1 MGKYRRKNRGSRVVL
16 YAGGIA
22 LFICICLC
30 IAVFL
35 YLKREYRM
43 VACREFSDQH
53 VSAGEELGRQVL
65 GLANDM
71 RGGVRDIGGMTE
83 SNLEKRIRYF
93 ANAVVKREAFSHV
106 FYVSYDGKYYAD
118 DSALVPENSDTI
130 HEACKVFEELD
141 YYQDGVYV
149 GMMLPL
155 IDPDVRRIM
164 IVTRVYRNDKV
175 RGYAVGIVDTDRLF
189 DSPLFDYQK
198 SRGKCFVVDS
208 MGKIMSQT
216 AALSGSHGDSF
227 KEGVLEQCRDS
238 EENRNALSGIKY
250 ALTKGESGYIMV
262 KTLEGLD
269 MQINFSPVRGVPEL
283 SYLCAYTPGFQDEMF
298 RPMLFWSVLACIF
311 IMVLMIICMLMV
323 WANAKRI
330 NMTVEK
336 LAYEDPVTKGKNL
349 SYFKEFALERIMN
362 SPEKEYAI
370 YRFDI
375 SNFRYIN
382 ESYGHIRADHIL
394 ESCIRNFTQIFTDE
408 EICVRMN
415 SDQFL
420 ALVINDATLE
430 KRKNEFR
437 AAVNADSR
445 GRNIKYPIRFKTG
458 IYFVKKNDHDI
469 DTMIDHAN
477 VARKS
482 VSRDTKDLEAT
493 YSEKIVDNMRKIDR
507 IESLMHKALTEL
519 EFKVYLQPKWDIVND
534 RVCGAEALVRW
545 CRPDG
550 TIIPPD
556 SFIPIFENNGFVEQL
571 DFYML
576 ESVCSILKDTI
587 AKGGSVHPVSVNQSR
602 LLLHSPDYVDNVA
615 NIIKEYDISPELI
628 ELEITETV
636 FENGREDMIRIVKEL
651 KKLGVRVSMDD
662 FGSGYSSLNMLKDVP
677 FDVIKIDREFF
688 AGAAD
693 NAEAGVILRK
703 IVDMVNELGRQVV
716 CEGVENAG
724 QVELLKNM
732 GCSCVQGYFYSK
744 PIPAPEFIE
753 RYFRS

>member
-1 MGKYRRKNRGSRVVL
+1 M

-22 LFICICLC
+22 LLLCICFC
-30 IAVFL
+30 ISLFI
-35 YLKREYRM
+35 YLKGEYTDL
-43 VACREFSDQH
+43 ACDEFCDQH
-53 VSAGEELGRQVL
+53 ISAGEELGRHIYS
-65 GLANDM
+65 LAYDM
-71 RGGVRDIGGMTE
+71 RGGVRDLGRLYGRNFEERLDTVTNELVEFE
-83 SNLEKRIRYF
+83 S
-93 ANAVVKREAFSHV
+93 FSHI
-106 FYVSYDGKYYAD
+106 FYLGSDGMFYGDKGTK
-118 DSALVPENSDTI
+118 VPENPEYI
-130 HEACKVFEELD
+130 EKAYAELEGLD
-141 YYQDGVYV
+141 YEGDDIYV
-149 GMMLPL
+149 GMRLSAIGSQAEP
-155 IDPDVRRIM
+155 RIM
-164 IVTRVYRNDKV
+164 IVTPVYSNNGI
-175 RGYAVGIVDTDRLF
+175 RGYITGIVDTDRLF
-189 DSPLFDYQK
+189 GSPLFDYQK
-198 SRGKCFVVDS
+198 TRGKCFVVDS
-208 MGKIMSQT
+208 EGKILAET
-216 AALSGSHGDSF
+216 ASISNEDTESF
-227 KEGVLEQCRDS
+227 RESVLKICRDT
-238 EENRNALSGIKY
+238 EENRNALAGIRY
-250 ALTKGESGYIMV
+250 ALNNNESGYVVV
-262 KTLEGLD
+262 KTKQGLE
-269 MQINFSPVRGVPEL
+269 MQINFCPVANVPKL
-283 SYLCAYTPGFQDEMF
+283 SYLCCYTPGLQDEMF

-311 IMVLMIICMLMV
+311 IMVLMIICLLMV

-349 SYFKEFALERIMN
+349 SYFREFALDTMVK
-362 SPEKEYAI
+362 SPDTPYAI

-382 ESYGHIRADHIL
+382 ESYGHIRADYIL
-394 ESCIRNFTQIFTDE
+394 ESCIRNFE
-408 EICVRMN
+408 EIFSDKELCVRMN

-437 AAVNADSR
+437 AAVNADTRS
-445 GRNIKYPIRFKTG
+445 RNIKYPIRFKTG
-458 IYFVKKNDHDI
+458 IYIVKKNDHDI

-482 VSRDTKDLEAT
+482 VSQDTKDLQAT

-556 SFIPIFENNGFVEQL
+556 NFIPIFENNGFVEQL

-576 ESVCSILKDTI
+576 ESVCSLLKDTME
-587 AKGGSVHPVSVNQSR
+587 KGGKVHAVSVNQSR
-602 LLLHSPDYVDNVA
+602 LLLHSPDYVENVTS
-615 NIIKEYDISPELI
+615 IIKEYEIPPELI

-636 FENGREDMIRIVKEL
+636 FENGREDMIRIVGEL
-651 KKLGVRVSMDD
+651 KQLGVRVAMDD
-662 FGSGYSSLNMLKDVP
+662 FGSGYSSLNVLKDVP

-693 NAEAGVILRK
+693 NEEAGVILRK
-703 IVDMVNELGRQVV
+703 IVDMVNELGKQVV
-716 CEGVENAG
+716 CEGVEYAE
-724 QVELLKNM
+724 QVELLRNM

-753 RYFRS
+753 RYYKA

>member
-1 MGKYRRKNRGSRVVL
+1 ML
-16 YAGGIA
+16 YAGGIS

-30 IAVFL
+30 IFVFL
-35 YLKREYRM
+35 YLKSQYSALT
-43 VACREFSDQH
+43 VKEFSDQH
-53 VSAGEELGRQVL
+53 VSAGEELGRHITALSRDIQGGVNGIGGL
-65 GLANDM
+65 SRKNFKNSVEFLANAL
-71 RGGVRDIGGMTE
+71 VT
-83 SNLEKRIRYF
+83 N
-93 ANAVVKREAFSHV
+93 EAFRHV
-106 FYVSYDGKYYAD
+106 FYIGADGEFYGDAEIQYPEKGDYIEKAYAE
-118 DSALVPENSDTI
+118 L
-130 HEACKVFEELD
+130 EELD
-141 YYQDGVYV
+141 FSKQETYV
-149 GMMLPL
+149 GMRLSAIGGEAAPS
-155 IDPDVRRIM
+155 IM
-164 IVTRVYRNDKV
+164 IVSPVYLNGRVK
-175 RGYAVGIVDTDRLF
+175 GYVSGIVDTGKMF

-208 MGKIMSQT
+208 EGLILAQT
-216 AALSGSHGDSF
+216 SAITSDPDDSF
-227 KEGVLEQCRDS
+227 RDAVLKTCRDS
-238 EENRNALSGIKY
+238 EENRNAVAGIRY
-250 ALTKGESGYIMV
+250 ALTKGESGFVMV
-262 KTLEGLD
+262 KDKHGLE
-269 MQINFSPVRGVPEL
+269 MQINFCPVANVPGL
-283 SYLCAYTPGFQDEMF
+283 SYLCCYTPGLQDEMF
-298 RPMLFWSVLACIF
+298 RPMLAWSVLACVF

-349 SYFKEFALERIMN
+349 SYFREFALESVVT
-362 SPEKEYAI
+362 SPDVPYAI

-394 ESCIRNFTQIFTDE
+394 ESCIKNFEQIFSDKE
-408 EICVRMN
+408 LCVRMN

-445 GRNIKYPIRFKTG
+445 SRNIKYPIRFKTG
-458 IYFVKKNDHDI
+458 IYHVKKNDHDI
-469 DTMIDHAN
+469 DMMIDHAN

-482 VSRDTKDLEAT
+482 VTPDNKDLEME

-556 SFIPIFENNGFVEQL
+556 NFIPIFENNGFVEQL

-576 ESVCSILKDTI
+576 ESVCALLKDTI
-587 AKGGSVHPVSVNQSR
+587 EEGGSVHPVSVNQSR
-602 LLLHSPDYVDNVA
+602 LLLHSPDYVENVA
-615 NIIKEYDISPELI
+615 SIINEYKIPPELI

-636 FENGREDMIRIVKEL
+636 FENGREDMIRIVGEL
-651 KKLGVRVSMDD
+651 KELGVRVSMDD
-662 FGSGYSSLNMLKDVP
+662 FGSGYSSLNVLKDVP

-688 AGAAD
+688 ADTAE
-693 NAEAGVILRK
+693 NEEAGVILRK
-703 IVDMVNELGRQVV
+703 IVDMVNELGKQVV
-716 CEGVENAG
+716 CEGVESAE
-724 QVELLKNM
+724 QVELLKGM
-732 GCSCVQGYFYSK
+732 GCMCVQGYFYSK

-753 RYFRS
+753 RYFRK